1 MTATTSGTR
10 RGDEPAT
17 PRPSLVIDSLALGGR
32 HLRMMSRRPASI
44 IGALVLPVIFAVLF
58 LTVFGRVMDRAGI
71 DYAQFMVPAIVL
83 QAIFF
88 SGMSISIWAAE
99 DAASGMIGRLRSMPI
114 SRMSPALGL
123 LIGEAIRTIAGS
135 LVLIAVGYIA
145 GFRFETGIVG
155 FLGFLGIVVC
165 ASLAICLPYLVLG
178 FAVGKMEPVQAIG
191 NLVYFPLLLVS
202 TLFVPA
208 QAYPEWMRPIVENQ
222 PISRIGEALRAAST
236 VGIEHT
242 PSTVLIALAWC
253 AGLIAVFAALV
264 PRVFGK
270 AG

>member
-1 MTATTSGTR
+1 MA
-10 RGDEPAT
+10 PA
-17 PRPSLVIDSLALGGR
+17 LAL
-32 HLRMMSRRPASI
+32 
-44 IGALVLPVIFAVLF
+44 
-58 LTVFGRVMDRAGI
+58 
-71 DYAQFMVPAIVL
+71 
-83 QAIFF
+83 
-88 SGMSISIWAAE
+88 
-99 DAASGMIGRLRSMPI
+99 
-114 SRMSPALGL
+114 L
-123 LIGEAIRTIAGS
+123 LGEAVRTVVGS
-135 LVLIAVGYIA
+135 LVLIVVGYIA

-178 FAVGKMEPVQAIG
+178 FAVDKIETVQAIG

-222 PISRIGEALRAAST
+222 PVSRFGEALRAAST
-236 VGIEHT
+236 LGVENT

-253 AGLIAVFAALV
+253 AGLVAVFAALI

-270 AG
+270 VG

>member
-1 MTATTSGTR
+1 MTTATAGESRTAERT
-10 RGDEPAT
+10 T
-17 PRPSLVIDSLALGGR
+17 PQPSLVTDSLALAGR

-44 IGALVLPVIFAVLF
+44 VGALVLPVIFAVLF

-83 QAIFF
+83 QSVFF

-99 DAASGMIGRLRSMPI
+99 DATSGMIGRLRSMPI
-114 SRMSPALGL
+114 ARMAPAMAL
-123 LIGEAIRTIAGS
+123 LIGETIRTVIGS
-135 LVLIAVGYIA
+135 LVLIVVGYIA

-155 FLGFLGIVVC
+155 FLGFVGLVVC
-165 ASLAICLPYLVLG
+165 ATFAICLPYLVLG
-178 FAVGKMEPVQAIG
+178 YGLGKTEPVQAIG

-208 QAYPEWMRPIVENQ
+208 QAYPDWMRPIVENQ

-236 VGIEHT
+236 LGMENT
-242 PSTVLIALAWC
+242 TSTVLIALAWC
-253 AGLIAVFAALV
+253 AVLTAVFAAFV
-264 PRVFGK
+264 PRAFGK
-270 AG
+270 VG